1 MDWSRTFSRTL
12 LPALLA
18 AVAAAPAGATTYV
31 MVPDEALVDQAP
43 VAAVVRVAAVDPEA
57 SRRGGPVETE
67 YRLEIEEVLKGQ
79 VAGGTVLLRVPG
91 GLRPDGLGLRLYGA
105 PELRAGERALVF
117 LEPNG
122 RGAFRPVQL
131 FLGVFHQVEAGG
143 LRLAVRDL
151 SGTTEVRIQGDRLE
165 PVEKSRGEVPRDF
178 DAFKRW
184 VAARAQGRRPAADY
198 RVTKGLTGK
207 NGLGSSF
214 EPYTVFRDRT
224 DNHPLRWFVF
234 DNGGRVD
241 WNASTQGEPG
251 VPGGGFTELR
261 ASLQVWTDEPETP
274 VVYRYAGTT
283 AETGGLSEPD
293 GLNTVLFNDPDDLVP
308 EFNCTGR
315 SGVLAI
321 GGPWYERSTLPFQGR
336 TFHRI
341 AEADIVVNSGLACFF
356 DTSNNARKAAEE
368 LFSHELGHTLGLG
381 HSCGDTNSP
390 PCQAGTLP
398 DEALMRAFIHDDGR
412 GARINEDDRAGLRFL
427 YRPGAAPGAPA
438 RPTRLTARGISTT
451 EIELTWNDNASDETE
466 YRVEVKTLHG
476 TFEDV
481 GAVSTNTTSAVVE
494 GLEPATAYVFRIR
507 ANGPGGFSAYSNE
520 ATAATLAPIGGPC
533 VPDAR
538 TLCLVD
544 GRFSVQASWRTPDA
558 SGTGWVAPTPTD
570 TSGNLWF
577 FSADNW
583 EVLAK
588 VIDACAVNDHFWV
601 LAGSATS
608 VEHDLQVI
616 DTRTGQVRVYPNAG
630 GSRPRA
636 VTDDRAFDCE

>member
-1 MDWSRTFSRTL
+1 MPMSRTLFRTL

-18 AVAAAPAGATTYV
+18 AVAAVPGGATTYV
-31 MVPDEALVDQAP
+31 MVPDETLVDLAP

-57 SRRGGPVETE
+57 SRNGGPVETE
-67 YRLEIEEVLKGQ
+67 YRLEVEEVLKGQ
-79 VAGGTVLLRVPG
+79 IAGGTVRLRVPG
-91 GLRPDGLGLRLYGA
+91 GLRPDGAGLLVYGA
-105 PELRAGERALVF
+105 PRFRTGERALVF

-131 FLGVFHQVEAGG
+131 FLGVFHQVEAGNR
-143 LRLAVRDL
+143 RLAVRDL

-165 PVEKSRGEVPRDF
+165 TVEKSAGDVPRDF

-184 VAARAQGRRPAADY
+184 VAERAQGRQPAADY
-198 RVTKGLTGK
+198 RVNAKGLGI
-207 NGLGSSF
+207 SF

-234 DNGGRVD
+234 DTGGQVNWR
-241 WNASTQGEPG
+241 ASEEGEPG

-261 ASLQVWTDEPETP
+261 VALQVWTDEPETP
-274 VVYRYAGTT
+274 IVYRYAGTAT
-283 AETGGLSEPD
+283 ETGGLNEPD
-293 GLNTVLFNDPDDLVP
+293 GVNAVLFNDPDDVVP
-308 EFNCTGR
+308 AFNCTGR

-321 GGPWYERSTLPFQGR
+321 GGPWYERTTLDFQGR
-336 TFHRI
+336 PFHRI
-341 AEADIVVNSGLACFF
+341 AEADIVINSGLACFF
-356 DTSNNARKAAEE
+356 DTSTNARKAAEE

-390 PCQAGTLP
+390 PCEDGSPA

-451 EIELTWNDNASDETE
+451 EIELSWNDNAIDETE
-466 YRVEVKTLHG
+466 YRVEIKTLHG

-481 GAVSTNTTSAVVE
+481 GAVGPDTTSAVVE

-520 ATAATLAPIGGPC
+520 ATAATLAPIGAPC
-533 VPDAR
+533 VPDAK

-544 GRFSVQASWRTPDA
+544 GRFSVQVSWRTPDA
-558 SGTGWVAPTPTD
+558 SGTGWAAPNPTD
-570 TSGNLWF
+570 TSGNFWF

-636 VTDDRAFDCE
+636 VTDDRAFDCD

>member
-1 MDWSRTFSRTL
+1 MDLSRTLSRTFL
-12 LPALLA
+12 AALLA
-18 AVAAAPAGATTYV
+18 AMAAPGGATTYV

-43 VAAVVRVAAVDPEA
+43 VAAVVRVAAADPEA

-67 YRLEIEEVLKGQ
+67 YRLEVEEVLKGQ
-79 VAGGTVLLRVPG
+79 TAGTVLLRVPG
-91 GLRPDGLGLRLYGA
+91 GLRPDGLGLLIHGA
-105 PELRAGERALVF
+105 PRLQTGERALVL

-143 LRLAVRDL
+143 RRLAVRDL

-165 PVEKSRGEVPRDF
+165 PVEKSGGEAPRDF

-184 VAARAQGRRPAADY
+184 VAERAQGRRPAADY
-198 RVTKGLTGK
+198 RVTNGLTGEK
-207 NGLGSSF
+207 GLGSSF

-224 DNHPLRWFVF
+224 DNNPLRWFVF

-241 WNASTQGEPG
+241 WRASEQGEAG
-251 VPGGGFTELR
+251 IPGGGFTELR
-261 ASLQVWTDEPETP
+261 SALQVWTDEPQTP

-283 AETGGLSEPD
+283 GEQGGLIEPD
-293 GLNTVLFNDPDDLVP
+293 GVNSMLFNDPNDLVP

-321 GGPWYERSTLPFQGR
+321 GGPWYERTTLTWQGR
-336 TFHRI
+336 PFHRI
-341 AEADIVVNSGLACFF
+341 AEADIVINSGLACFF
-356 DTSNNARKAAEE
+356 DTSGDAKKAAEE
-368 LFSHELGHTLGLG
+368 LFAHELGHTLGLG

-390 PCQAGTLP
+390 ACAPGSPA
-398 DEALMRAFIHDDGR
+398 DEALMRAFIHDDTR
-412 GARINEDDRAGLRFL
+412 GARLTEDDQAGLRFL

-481 GAVSTNTTSAVVE
+481 GAVGPDSTGAVVE

-520 ATAATLAPIGGPC
+520 ALASTLAPAGVPC
-533 VPDAR
+533 VPDAG

-544 GRFSVQASWRTPDA
+544 GRFRVQVSWRTPDA
-558 SGTGWVAPTPTD
+558 SGIGWVAPTPTD
-570 TSGNLWF
+570 VSGNFWF
-577 FSADNW
+577 FLPENW

-601 LAGSATS
+601 LAGGATS

-616 DTRTGQVRVYPNAG
+616 DTLTGQVRVYPSAG
-630 GSRPRA
+630 GSRPRS